1 MITVNNMAF
10 RYRKGEELF
19 RNMSLS
25 LVPGR
30 IYGLLG
36 KNGAGKTTL
45 LKLICGLSTPLSGFI
60 EVDGFTPSKRDVSFL
75 ADIFFLSEEIYVS
88 QRTPKEMEDYIAP
101 FYPSFDKTLYRQLL
115 DKLEVV
121 YTANLKQ
128 LSLGQKKKA
137 MIAFAIACN
146 TRFLILDEPTNG
158 LDIPS
163 KALFRSIIASTYDEN
178 RIIIIS
184 THQVR
189 DLQSLIDR
197 VIILNDQQIQL
208 DASLDMVSEK
218 LIFGHGGVIPEEYE
232 IIYTEGSE
240 LGKSYILKNN
250 GHRQGLV
257 DLETLFNGVITDPKT
272 FNQILNAKN

>member
-1 MITVNNMAF
+1 MTF
-10 RYRKGEELF
+10 SYRRGEDLF

-45 LKLICGLSTPLSGFI
+45 LKLISGLSTPLSGSI
-60 EVDGFTPSKRDVSFL
+60 DVNGYKPSKREVAFL
-75 ADIFFLSEEIYVS
+75 ADIFFLSEEIYIP

-101 FYPSFDKTLYRQLL
+101 FYPSFDIVLYRQLL
-115 DKLEVV
+115 DKLEVK
-121 YTANLKQ
+121 YTGKLKQ
-128 LSLGQKKKA
+128 LSFGQKKKA

-146 TRFLILDEPTNG
+146 TKYLFLDEPTNG

-178 RIIIIS
+178 RVIIIS

-208 DASLDMVSEK
+208 DASLDMVSER
-218 LIFGHGGVIPEEYE
+218 LTFGHGAIIPNENE
-232 IIYTEGSE
+232 IIYSEGSE
-240 LGKSYILKNN
+240 LGKSYIIKNN
-250 GHRQGLV
+250 SHAQGLV
-257 DLETLFNGVITDPKT
+257 DLETLFNGFVFDPKT
-272 FNQILNAKN
+272 FNQLLNTKN